1 MKEKIYAIIPCFN
14 EGAVIRKTVED
25 LLAVRPDITAVVI
38 DDGSTDNSVQEV
50 RKILSDHVILLIQPF
65 NCGIGTTV
73 ETGLLYASRHDA
85 DYAVKFD
92 GDGQHLAEEI
102 ELLLQPLKRGEADMV
117 IGSRFIERNSG
128 FKSTFTRRIGIKFFQ
143 MLSWFLTG
151 RGMTD
156 STSGFRAYNRDAL
169 DFAAKYYPSFDYP
182 EPEENILFLKNK
194 FILQEVPCKMNI
206 RQGGTS
212 SISPLKAVYYMI
224 KVSLAMIIAAL
235 RAPVCKQKRGE

>member
-1 MKEKIYAIIPCFN
+1 MKEKIYVIIPCYN
-14 EGAVIRKTVED
+14 EEAVIRKTVEH
-25 LLAVRPDITAVVI
+25 LLEVRPDVTAVVV
-38 DDGSTDNSVQEV
+38 DDGSSDNSVQVV
-50 RKILSDHVILLIQPF
+50 RKIDSDRVVLLIQPF

-73 ETGLLYASRHDA
+73 ETGLLYALRHNA

-117 IGSRFIERNSG
+117 IGSRFIEKNSG
-128 FKSTFTRRIGIKFFQ
+128 FKSTFARRIGIKFFQ
-143 MLSWFLTG
+143 MLSWILTG

-169 DFAAKYYPSFDYP
+169 DFAAKHYPSFDYP
-182 EPEENILFLKNK
+182 EPEENILLLKNK
-194 FILQEVPCKMNI
+194 FTLCEVPCKMNI
-206 RQGGTS
+206 RQGGKS

-224 KVSLAMIIAAL
+224 KVSLAMIIAAS
-235 RAPVCKQKRGE
+235 RSVKRKDQSL